1 LQKWLHL
8 ASNLQYPPSNEFEW
22 NIEYRMQIDKSI
34 FFLQIML
41 ARLRMCVFFCTFARY
56 FAKYM
61 LTHLHIRNYALISHL
76 DIDFHE
82 GFSVMTGETGA
93 GKSII
98 LGALNLVM
106 GARADIKSIT
116 EGEDKCVIEALF
128 RPSSAVRS
136 QIASLL
142 DRSQSELLD
151 TLVIRREL
159 SASGRSRS
167 FVNDEVVTQAE
178 LKALARQLIDI
189 HSQHE
194 SLMIGDDLFQ
204 IQVVDAI
211 AGNNSEREAYAAAYT
226 NYQEAVA
233 ALHKAEAL
241 AKKIQADADYLQ
253 WQYQQLVEAQLVA
266 GEIEEL
272 EEEEYRLSHA
282 EEIQASLAQALQ
294 QLDSDQGALAMI
306 HSAGSGLFKVVQN
319 GSELSRVTERLDS
332 VEIELKDILSDIQRL
347 YDRTELDPMR
357 LEQVGERLSMLQTL
371 MKKHRVQTVEEL
383 IALREE
389 YAEQVQRIENID
401 EEIERL
407 RVESVRL
414 KGEAERAAQQLTQ
427 SRKSVCEK
435 IAMHLVEDMQRLGV
449 PHAKVAVDIQPTED
463 FTETGKDNVQFMF
476 AANLNQS
483 LRRVAE
489 VASGGE
495 ISRLMLCIKALI
507 ASSNGLPTIIFDE
520 IDTGVSGAIASQ
532 MGEIMRQMGTSRQI
546 ITITHLPQV
555 AARGEQHYLVYKE
568 DTDVRTE
575 THIRVLTE
583 AEHEQEI
590 EKMRQ
595 L

>member
-1 LQKWLHL
+1 
-8 ASNLQYPPSNEFEW
+8 
-22 NIEYRMQIDKSI
+22 
-34 FFLQIML
+34 
-41 ARLRMCVFFCTFARY
+41 
-56 FAKYM
+56 M

-116 EGEDKCVIEALF
+116 EGEERCVIEATFGEDL
-128 RPSSAVRS
+128 
-136 QIASLL
+136 I
-142 DRSQSELLD
+142 
-151 TLVIRREL
+151 IRREL
-159 SASGRSRS
+159 SANGRSRS
-167 FVNDEVVTQAE
+167 FVNDEIVTQTE

-211 AGNNSEREAYAAAYT
+211 AGNTAELEAYSHAYIS
-226 NYQEAVA
+226 YQEAIA
-233 ALHKAEAL
+233 ALREAQAL
-241 AKKIQADADYLQ
+241 AKKAQADADYLQ
-253 WQYQQLVEAQLVA
+253 WQYTQLLEAQLVA

-282 EEIQASLAQALQ
+282 EEIQTALAQALQ
-294 QLDSDQGALAMI
+294 QLDSDNGALSLI
-306 HSAGSGLFKVVQN
+306 HSTR
-319 GSELSRVTERLDS
+319 LSDADSALAERIDS
-332 VEIELKDILSDIQRL
+332 VEIELKDIVSDIQRL
-347 YDRTELDPMR
+347 YDRTERDPMR
-357 LEQVGERLSMLQTL
+357 LEQVQERISMLQTL
-371 MKKHRVQTVEEL
+371 MKKHHVQTVDQLITLRDEL
-383 IALREE
+383 AT
-389 YAEQVQRIENID
+389 QVQRIENID
-401 EEIERL
+401 EDLAHLQAEVDTAHSALSIAAEALTASRL
-407 RVESVRL
+407 EPCNL
-414 KGEAERAAQQLTQ
+414 IA
-427 SRKSVCEK
+427 SR
-435 IAMHLVEDMQRLGV
+435 LVEDMVRLGV
-449 PHAKVAVDIQPTED
+449 PHAKVAVDIQPTND
-463 FTETGKDNVQFMF
+463 FSETGKDNVQFLF

-483 LRRVAE
+483 LRRVSE

-495 ISRLMLCIKALI
+495 ISRLMLCIKSLI

-532 MGEIMRQMGTSRQI
+532 MGEIMRQMAQSRQI

-555 AARGEQHYLVYKE
+555 AARCEQHYLVYKE

-575 THIRVLTE
+575 THIRQLSDQ
-583 AEHEQEI
+583 EHDMEI
-590 EKMRQ
+590 EKMRS

>member
-1 LQKWLHL
+1 
-8 ASNLQYPPSNEFEW
+8 
-22 NIEYRMQIDKSI
+22 
-34 FFLQIML
+34 
-41 ARLRMCVFFCTFARY
+41 
-56 FAKYM
+56 M

-116 EGEDKCVIEALF
+116 EGEERCVIEATFGEDL
-128 RPSSAVRS
+128 
-136 QIASLL
+136 I
-142 DRSQSELLD
+142 
-151 TLVIRREL
+151 IRREL
-159 SASGRSRS
+159 SANGRSRS
-167 FVNDEVVTQAE
+167 FVNDEIVTQTE

-211 AGNNSEREAYAAAYT
+211 AGNTAEREAYSHAYIS
-226 NYQEAVA
+226 YQEAIA
-233 ALHKAEAL
+233 ALREAQAL
-241 AKKIQADADYLQ
+241 AKKAQADADYLQ
-253 WQYQQLVEAQLVA
+253 WQYTQLVEAQLLA

-282 EEIQASLAQALQ
+282 EEIQTALAQALQ
-294 QLDSDQGALAMI
+294 QLDSDHGALSLI
-306 HSAGSGLFKVVQN
+306 HSTR
-319 GSELSRVTERLDS
+319 LSDADSALAERIDS
-332 VEIELKDILSDIQRL
+332 VEIELKDIVSDIQRL
-347 YDRTELDPMR
+347 YDRTERDPMR
-357 LEQVGERLSMLQTL
+357 LEQVQERISMLQTL
-371 MKKHRVQTVEEL
+371 MKKHHVQTVDQLITLRDEL
-383 IALREE
+383 AT
-389 YAEQVQRIENID
+389 QVQRIENID
-401 EEIERL
+401 EDLAHLQAEVDTAHSALSIAAEALTASRL
-407 RVESVRL
+407 APCNL
-414 KGEAERAAQQLTQ
+414 IA
-427 SRKSVCEK
+427 SR
-435 IAMHLVEDMQRLGV
+435 LVEDMVRLGV
-449 PHAKVAVDIQPTED
+449 PHAKVAVDIQPTND
-463 FTETGKDNVQFMF
+463 FSETGKDNVQFLF

-483 LRRVAE
+483 LRRVSE

-495 ISRLMLCIKALI
+495 ISRLMLCIKSLI

-532 MGEIMRQMGTSRQI
+532 MGEIMRQMAQSRQI

-555 AARGEQHYLVYKE
+555 AARCEQHYLVYKE

-575 THIRVLTE
+575 THIRQLS
-583 AEHEQEI
+583 AQEHDMEI
-590 EKMRQ
+590 EKMRS

>member
-1 LQKWLHL
+1 
-8 ASNLQYPPSNEFEW
+8 
-22 NIEYRMQIDKSI
+22 
-34 FFLQIML
+34 
-41 ARLRMCVFFCTFARY
+41 
-56 FAKYM
+56 M

-116 EGEDKCVIEALF
+116 EGEERCVIEATFGEDL
-128 RPSSAVRS
+128 
-136 QIASLL
+136 I
-142 DRSQSELLD
+142 
-151 TLVIRREL
+151 IRREL
-159 SASGRSRS
+159 SANGRSRS
-167 FVNDEVVTQAE
+167 FVNDEIVTQTE

-211 AGNNSEREAYAAAYT
+211 AGNTAEREAYSHAYIS
-226 NYQEAVA
+226 YQEAIA
-233 ALHKAEAL
+233 ALREAQAL
-241 AKKIQADADYLQ
+241 AKKAQADADYLQ
-253 WQYQQLVEAQLVA
+253 WQHTQLVEAQLLA

-282 EEIQASLAQALQ
+282 EEIQTALAQALQ
-294 QLDSDQGALAMI
+294 QLDSDHGALSLI
-306 HSAGSGLFKVVQN
+306 HSTR
-319 GSELSRVTERLDS
+319 LSDADSALAERIDS
-332 VEIELKDILSDIQRL
+332 VEIELKDIVSDIQRL
-347 YDRTELDPMR
+347 YDRTERDPMR
-357 LEQVGERLSMLQTL
+357 LEQVQERISMLQTL
-371 MKKHRVQTVEEL
+371 MKKHHVQTVDQLITLRDEL
-383 IALREE
+383 AT
-389 YAEQVQRIENID
+389 QVQRIENID
-401 EEIERL
+401 EDLARL
-407 RVESVRL
+407 QAEVDTAHSALSIAAEALTASRL
-414 KGEAERAAQQLTQ
+414 APCNLIA
-427 SRKSVCEK
+427 SR
-435 IAMHLVEDMQRLGV
+435 LVEDMVRLGV
-449 PHAKVAVDIQPTED
+449 PHAKVAVDIQPTND
-463 FTETGKDNVQFMF
+463 FSETGKDNVQFLF

-483 LRRVAE
+483 LRRVSE

-495 ISRLMLCIKALI
+495 ISRLMLCIKSLI

-532 MGEIMRQMGTSRQI
+532 MGEIMRQMAQSRQI

-555 AARGEQHYLVYKE
+555 AARCEQHYLVYKE

-575 THIRVLTE
+575 THIRQLS
-583 AEHEQEI
+583 AQEHDMEI
-590 EKMRQ
+590 EKMRS

>member
-1 LQKWLHL
+1 
-8 ASNLQYPPSNEFEW
+8 
-22 NIEYRMQIDKSI
+22 
-34 FFLQIML
+34 
-41 ARLRMCVFFCTFARY
+41 
-56 FAKYM
+56 M

-116 EGEDKCVIEALF
+116 EGEERCVIEATFGEDL
-128 RPSSAVRS
+128 
-136 QIASLL
+136 I
-142 DRSQSELLD
+142 
-151 TLVIRREL
+151 IRREL
-159 SASGRSRS
+159 SANGRSRS
-167 FVNDEVVTQAE
+167 FVNDEIVTQTE

-211 AGNNSEREAYAAAYT
+211 AGNTAEREAYSHAYIS
-226 NYQEAVA
+226 YQEAIA
-233 ALHKAEAL
+233 ALREAQAL
-241 AKKIQADADYLQ
+241 AKKAQADADYLQ
-253 WQYQQLVEAQLVA
+253 WQYTQLLEAQLVA

-282 EEIQASLAQALQ
+282 EEIQTALAQALQ
-294 QLDSDQGALAMI
+294 QLDSDNGALSLI
-306 HSAGSGLFKVVQN
+306 HSTR
-319 GSELSRVTERLDS
+319 LSDADSALAERIDS
-332 VEIELKDILSDIQRL
+332 VEIELKDIVSDIQRL
-347 YDRTELDPMR
+347 YERIERDPMR
-357 LEQVGERLSMLQTL
+357 LEQVQERISMLQTL
-371 MKKHRVQTVEEL
+371 MKKHRVQTVDEL
-383 IALREE
+383 ITLRDEL
-389 YAEQVQRIENID
+389 ATQVQRIENID
-401 EEIERL
+401 EDLAHLQAEVDTAHSALSIAADALTASRL
-407 RVESVRL
+407 APCNL
-414 KGEAERAAQQLTQ
+414 IA
-427 SRKSVCEK
+427 SR
-435 IAMHLVEDMQRLGV
+435 LVEDMVRLGV
-449 PHAKVAVDIQPTED
+449 PHAKVAVDIQPTND
-463 FTETGKDNVQFMF
+463 FSETGKDNVQFLF

-495 ISRLMLCIKALI
+495 ISRLMLCIKSLI

-532 MGEIMRQMGTSRQI
+532 MGEIMRQMAQSRQI

-555 AARGEQHYLVYKE
+555 AARCEQHYLVYKE
-568 DTDVRTE
+568 DTDIRTE
-575 THIRVLTE
+575 THIRQLSDQ
-583 AEHEQEI
+583 EHDMEI
-590 EKMRQ
+590 EKMRS

>member
-1 LQKWLHL
+1 
-8 ASNLQYPPSNEFEW
+8 
-22 NIEYRMQIDKSI
+22 
-34 FFLQIML
+34 
-41 ARLRMCVFFCTFARY
+41 
-56 FAKYM
+56 M

-116 EGEDKCVIEALF
+116 EGEERCVIEATFGEDL
-128 RPSSAVRS
+128 
-136 QIASLL
+136 I
-142 DRSQSELLD
+142 
-151 TLVIRREL
+151 IRREL
-159 SASGRSRS
+159 SANGRSRS
-167 FVNDEVVTQAE
+167 FVNDEIVTQTE

-211 AGNNSEREAYAAAYT
+211 AGNTAEREAYSHAYIS
-226 NYQEAVA
+226 YQEAIA
-233 ALHKAEAL
+233 ALREAQAL
-241 AKKIQADADYLQ
+241 AKKAQADADYLQ
-253 WQYQQLVEAQLVA
+253 WQYTQLLEAQLVA

-282 EEIQASLAQALQ
+282 EEIQTALAQALQ
-294 QLDSDQGALAMI
+294 QLDSDHGALSLI
-306 HSAGSGLFKVVQN
+306 HSTR
-319 GSELSRVTERLDS
+319 LSDADSALAERIDS
-332 VEIELKDILSDIQRL
+332 VEIELKDIVSDIQRL
-347 YDRTELDPMR
+347 YDRTERDPMR
-357 LEQVGERLSMLQTL
+357 LEQVQERISMLQTL
-371 MKKHRVQTVEEL
+371 MKKHHVQTVDQLITLRDEL
-383 IALREE
+383 AT
-389 YAEQVQRIENID
+389 QVQRIENID
-401 EEIERL
+401 EDLAHLQAEVDTAHSALSIAAEALTASRL
-407 RVESVRL
+407 APCNL
-414 KGEAERAAQQLTQ
+414 IA
-427 SRKSVCEK
+427 SR
-435 IAMHLVEDMQRLGV
+435 LVEDMVRLGV
-449 PHAKVAVDIQPTED
+449 PHAKVAVDIQPTND
-463 FTETGKDNVQFMF
+463 FSETGKDNVQFLF

-532 MGEIMRQMGTSRQI
+532 MGEIMRQMAQSRQI

-555 AARGEQHYLVYKE
+555 AARCEQHYLVYKE

-575 THIRVLTE
+575 THIRQLS
-583 AEHEQEI
+583 AQEHDMEI
-590 EKMRQ
+590 EKMRS

>member
-1 LQKWLHL
+1 
-8 ASNLQYPPSNEFEW
+8 
-22 NIEYRMQIDKSI
+22 
-34 FFLQIML
+34 
-41 ARLRMCVFFCTFARY
+41 
-56 FAKYM
+56 M

-116 EGEDKCVIEALF
+116 EGEERCVIEATFGEDL
-128 RPSSAVRS
+128 
-136 QIASLL
+136 I
-142 DRSQSELLD
+142 
-151 TLVIRREL
+151 IRREL
-159 SASGRSRS
+159 SANGRSRS
-167 FVNDEVVTQAE
+167 FVNDEIVTQTE

-211 AGNNSEREAYAAAYT
+211 AGNTAEREAYSQAYIS
-226 NYQEAVA
+226 YQEAIA
-233 ALHKAEAL
+233 TLREAQAL
-241 AKKIQADADYLQ
+241 AKKAQADADYLQ
-253 WQYQQLVEAQLVA
+253 WQYTQLVEAQLLA

-282 EEIQASLAQALQ
+282 EEIQTALAQALQ
-294 QLDSDQGALAMI
+294 QLDSDNGALSLI
-306 HSAGSGLFKVVQN
+306 HSTR
-319 GSELSRVTERLDS
+319 LSDADSALAERIDS
-332 VEIELKDILSDIQRL
+332 VEIELKDIVSDIQRL
-347 YDRTELDPMR
+347 YDRTERDPMR
-357 LEQVGERLSMLQTL
+357 LEQVQERISMLQTL
-371 MKKHRVQTVEEL
+371 MKKHRVQTVDQLITLRDEL
-383 IALREE
+383 AT
-389 YAEQVQRIENID
+389 QVQRIENID
-401 EEIERL
+401 EDLARL
-407 RVESVRL
+407 QAEVDTAHSALSIAAEALTASRL
-414 KGEAERAAQQLTQ
+414 EPCHLIA
-427 SRKSVCEK
+427 SR
-435 IAMHLVEDMQRLGV
+435 LVEDMVRLGV
-449 PHAKVAVDIQPTED
+449 PHAKVAVDIQPTND
-463 FTETGKDNVQFMF
+463 FSETGKDNVQFLF

-483 LRRVAE
+483 LRRVSE

-495 ISRLMLCIKALI
+495 ISRLMLCIKSLI

-532 MGEIMRQMGTSRQI
+532 MGEIMRQMAQSRQI

-555 AARGEQHYLVYKE
+555 AARCEQHYLVYKE

-575 THIRVLTE
+575 THIRQLS
-583 AEHEQEI
+583 AQEHDMEI
-590 EKMRQ
+590 EKMRS

>member
-1 LQKWLHL
+1 
-8 ASNLQYPPSNEFEW
+8 
-22 NIEYRMQIDKSI
+22 
-34 FFLQIML
+34 
-41 ARLRMCVFFCTFARY
+41 
-56 FAKYM
+56 M

-116 EGEDKCVIEALF
+116 EGEERCVIEATFGEDL
-128 RPSSAVRS
+128 
-136 QIASLL
+136 I
-142 DRSQSELLD
+142 
-151 TLVIRREL
+151 IRREL
-159 SASGRSRS
+159 SANGRSRS
-167 FVNDEVVTQAE
+167 FVNDEIVTQTE

-211 AGNNSEREAYAAAYT
+211 AGNTAEREAYSHAYIS
-226 NYQEAVA
+226 YQEAIA
-233 ALHKAEAL
+233 ALREAQAL
-241 AKKIQADADYLQ
+241 AKKAQADADYLQ
-253 WQYQQLVEAQLVA
+253 WQYTQLLEAQLVA

-282 EEIQASLAQALQ
+282 EEIQTALAQALQ
-294 QLDSDQGALAMI
+294 QLDSDNGALSLI
-306 HSAGSGLFKVVQN
+306 HSTR
-319 GSELSRVTERLDS
+319 LSDADSALAERIDS
-332 VEIELKDILSDIQRL
+332 VEIELKDIVSDIQRL
-347 YDRTELDPMR
+347 YDRTERDPMR
-357 LEQVGERLSMLQTL
+357 LEQVQERISMLQTL
-371 MKKHRVQTVEEL
+371 MKKHHVQTVDQLITLRDEL
-383 IALREE
+383 AT
-389 YAEQVQRIENID
+389 QVQRIENID
-401 EEIERL
+401 EDLAHLQAEVDTAHSALSIAADALTASRL
-407 RVESVRL
+407 EPCNL
-414 KGEAERAAQQLTQ
+414 IA
-427 SRKSVCEK
+427 SR
-435 IAMHLVEDMQRLGV
+435 LVEDMVRLGV
-449 PHAKVAVDIQPTED
+449 PHAKVAVDIQPTND
-463 FTETGKDNVQFMF
+463 FSETGKDNVQFLF

-483 LRRVAE
+483 LRRVSE

-532 MGEIMRQMGTSRQI
+532 MGEIMRQMAQSRQI

-555 AARGEQHYLVYKE
+555 AARCEQHYLVYKE

-575 THIRVLTE
+575 THIRQL
-583 AEHEQEI
+583 ADQEHDMEI
-590 EKMRQ
+590 EKMRS

>member
-1 LQKWLHL
+1 
-8 ASNLQYPPSNEFEW
+8 
-22 NIEYRMQIDKSI
+22 
-34 FFLQIML
+34 
-41 ARLRMCVFFCTFARY
+41 
-56 FAKYM
+56 M

-116 EGEDKCVIEALF
+116 EGEERCVIEATFGEDL
-128 RPSSAVRS
+128 
-136 QIASLL
+136 I
-142 DRSQSELLD
+142 
-151 TLVIRREL
+151 IRREL
-159 SASGRSRS
+159 SANGRSRS
-167 FVNDEVVTQAE
+167 FVNDEIVTQTE

-211 AGNNSEREAYAAAYT
+211 AGNTAEREAYSHAYIS
-226 NYQEAVA
+226 YQEAIA
-233 ALHKAEAL
+233 ALREAQAL
-241 AKKIQADADYLQ
+241 AKKAQADADYLQ
-253 WQYQQLVEAQLVA
+253 WQYTQLVEAQLLA

-282 EEIQASLAQALQ
+282 EEIQTALAQALQ
-294 QLDSDQGALAMI
+294 QLDSDHGALSLI
-306 HSAGSGLFKVVQN
+306 HSTR
-319 GSELSRVTERLDS
+319 LSDADSALAERIDS
-332 VEIELKDILSDIQRL
+332 VEIELKDIVSDIQRL
-347 YDRTELDPMR
+347 YDRTERDPMR
-357 LEQVGERLSMLQTL
+357 LEQVQERISMLQTL
-371 MKKHRVQTVEEL
+371 MKKHRVQTVDQLITLRDEL
-383 IALREE
+383 AT
-389 YAEQVQRIENID
+389 QVQRIENID
-401 EEIERL
+401 EDLAHLQAEVDTAHSALSIAADALTASRL
-407 RVESVRL
+407 APCNL
-414 KGEAERAAQQLTQ
+414 IA
-427 SRKSVCEK
+427 SR
-435 IAMHLVEDMQRLGV
+435 LVEDMVRLGV
-449 PHAKVAVDIQPTED
+449 PHAKVAVDIQPTND
-463 FTETGKDNVQFMF
+463 FSETGKDNVQFLF

-483 LRRVAE
+483 LHRVSE

-495 ISRLMLCIKALI
+495 ISRLMLCIKSLI

-532 MGEIMRQMGTSRQI
+532 MGEIMRQMAQSRQI

-555 AARGEQHYLVYKE
+555 AARCEQHYLVYKE

-575 THIRVLTE
+575 THIRQLS
-583 AEHEQEI
+583 AQEHDMEI
-590 EKMRQ
+590 EKMRS

>member
-1 LQKWLHL
+1 
-8 ASNLQYPPSNEFEW
+8 
-22 NIEYRMQIDKSI
+22 
-34 FFLQIML
+34 
-41 ARLRMCVFFCTFARY
+41 
-56 FAKYM
+56 M

-116 EGEDKCVIEALF
+116 EGEERCVIEATFGEDL
-128 RPSSAVRS
+128 
-136 QIASLL
+136 I
-142 DRSQSELLD
+142 
-151 TLVIRREL
+151 IRREL
-159 SASGRSRS
+159 SANGRSRS
-167 FVNDEVVTQAE
+167 FVNDEIVTQTE

-211 AGNNSEREAYAAAYT
+211 AGNTAEREAYSHAYIS
-226 NYQEAVA
+226 YQEAIA
-233 ALHKAEAL
+233 ALREAQAL
-241 AKKIQADADYLQ
+241 AKKAQADADYLQ
-253 WQYQQLVEAQLVA
+253 WQYTQLLEAQLVA

-282 EEIQASLAQALQ
+282 EEIQTALAQALQ
-294 QLDSDQGALAMI
+294 QLDSDHGALSLI
-306 HSAGSGLFKVVQN
+306 HSTR
-319 GSELSRVTERLDS
+319 LSDADSALAERIDS
-332 VEIELKDILSDIQRL
+332 VEIELKDIVSDIQRL
-347 YDRTELDPMR
+347 YDRTERDPMR
-357 LEQVGERLSMLQTL
+357 LEQVQERISMLQTL
-371 MKKHRVQTVEEL
+371 MKKHHVQTVDQLITLRDEL
-383 IALREE
+383 AT
-389 YAEQVQRIENID
+389 QVQRIENID
-401 EEIERL
+401 EDLAHLQAEVDTAHSALSIAAEALTASRL
-407 RVESVRL
+407 APCNL
-414 KGEAERAAQQLTQ
+414 IA
-427 SRKSVCEK
+427 SR
-435 IAMHLVEDMQRLGV
+435 LVEDMVRLGV
-449 PHAKVAVDIQPTED
+449 PHAKVAVDIQPTND
-463 FTETGKDNVQFMF
+463 FSETGKDNVQFLF

-483 LRRVAE
+483 LRHVAE

-495 ISRLMLCIKALI
+495 ISRLMLCIKSLI

-532 MGEIMRQMGTSRQI
+532 MGEIMRQMAQSRQI

-555 AARGEQHYLVYKE
+555 AARCEQHYLVYKE

-575 THIRVLTE
+575 THIRQLS
-583 AEHEQEI
+583 AQEHDLEI
-590 EKMRQ
+590 EKMRS

>member
-1 LQKWLHL
+1 MHN
-8 ASNLQYPPSNEFEW
+8 S
-22 NIEYRMQIDKSI
+22 RKS
-34 FFLQIML
+34 
-41 ARLRMCVFFCTFARY
+41 CTFANY
-56 FAKYM
+56 FVKDM

-116 EGEDKCVIEALF
+116 EGEERCVIEATFGEDL
-128 RPSSAVRS
+128 
-136 QIASLL
+136 I
-142 DRSQSELLD
+142 
-151 TLVIRREL
+151 IRREL
-159 SASGRSRS
+159 SANGRSRS
-167 FVNDEVVTQAE
+167 FVNDEIVTQTE

-211 AGNNSEREAYAAAYT
+211 AGNTAEREAYSHAYIS
-226 NYQEAVA
+226 YQEAIA
-233 ALHKAEAL
+233 ALREAQAL
-241 AKKIQADADYLQ
+241 AKKAQADADYLQ
-253 WQYQQLVEAQLVA
+253 WQYTQLIEAQLVA

-282 EEIQASLAQALQ
+282 EEIQTALAQALQ
-294 QLDSDQGALAMI
+294 QLDSDNGALSLI
-306 HSAGSGLFKVVQN
+306 HSTR
-319 GSELSRVTERLDS
+319 LSDADSALAERIDS
-332 VEIELKDILSDIQRL
+332 VEIELKDIVSDIQRL
-347 YDRTELDPMR
+347 YDRTERDPMR
-357 LEQVGERLSMLQTL
+357 LEQVQERISMLQTL
-371 MKKHRVQTVEEL
+371 MKKHHVQTVDQLITLRDEL
-383 IALREE
+383 AT
-389 YAEQVQRIENID
+389 QVQRIENID
-401 EEIERL
+401 EDLARL
-407 RVESVRL
+407 QAEVDTAHSALSIAADALTASRL
-414 KGEAERAAQQLTQ
+414 APCNRIA
-427 SRKSVCEK
+427 SR
-435 IAMHLVEDMQRLGV
+435 LVEDMVRLGV
-449 PHAKVAVDIQPTED
+449 PHAKVAVDIQPTND
-463 FTETGKDNVQFMF
+463 FSETGKDNVQFLF

-532 MGEIMRQMGTSRQI
+532 MGEIMRQMAQSRQI

-555 AARGEQHYLVYKE
+555 AARCEQHYLVYKE

-575 THIRVLTE
+575 THIRQLSDQ
-583 AEHEQEI
+583 EHDMEI
-590 EKMRQ
+590 EKMRS

>member
-1 LQKWLHL
+1 MWAIL
-8 ASNLQYPPSNEFEW
+8 AE
-22 NIEYRMQIDKSI
+22 
-34 FFLQIML
+34 
-41 ARLRMCVFFCTFARY
+41 
-56 FAKYM
+56 YM

-128 RPSSAVRS
+128 RPSSTVRS

-159 SASGRSRS
+159 SVSGRSRS

-211 AGNNSEREAYAAAYT
+211 AGNESEREAYAAAYT

-401 EEIERL
+401 EEIEGL
-407 RVESVRL
+407 KVESVRL

-575 THIRVLTE
+575 THIRALNE

>member
-1 LQKWLHL
+1 
-8 ASNLQYPPSNEFEW
+8 
-22 NIEYRMQIDKSI
+22 
-34 FFLQIML
+34 
-41 ARLRMCVFFCTFARY
+41 
-56 FAKYM
+56 M

-116 EGEDKCVIEALF
+116 EGEERCVIEATFGEDL
-128 RPSSAVRS
+128 
-136 QIASLL
+136 I
-142 DRSQSELLD
+142 
-151 TLVIRREL
+151 IRREL
-159 SASGRSRS
+159 SANGRSRS
-167 FVNDEVVTQAE
+167 FVNDEIVTQTE

-211 AGNNSEREAYAAAYT
+211 AGNTAEREAYSHAYIS
-226 NYQEAVA
+226 YQEAIA
-233 ALHKAEAL
+233 ALREAQAL
-241 AKKIQADADYLQ
+241 AKKAQADADYLQ
-253 WQYQQLVEAQLVA
+253 WQYTQLLEAQLVA

-282 EEIQASLAQALQ
+282 EEIQTALAQALQ
-294 QLDSDQGALAMI
+294 QLDSDNGALSLI
-306 HSAGSGLFKVVQN
+306 HSTR
-319 GSELSRVTERLDS
+319 LSDADSALAERIDS
-332 VEIELKDILSDIQRL
+332 VEIELKDIVSDIQHL
-347 YDRTELDPMR
+347 YDRIERDPMR
-357 LEQVGERLSMLQTL
+357 LEQVQERISMLQTL
-371 MKKHRVQTVEEL
+371 MKKHHVQTVDQLITLRDEL
-383 IALREE
+383 AT
-389 YAEQVQRIENID
+389 QVQRIENID
-401 EEIERL
+401 EDLARL
-407 RVESVRL
+407 QAEVDTAHSALSIAAEALTTSRL
-414 KGEAERAAQQLTQ
+414 APCNLIA
-427 SRKSVCEK
+427 SR
-435 IAMHLVEDMQRLGV
+435 LVEDMVRLGV
-449 PHAKVAVDIQPTED
+449 PHAKVAVDIQPTND
-463 FTETGKDNVQFMF
+463 FSETGKDNVQFLF

-495 ISRLMLCIKALI
+495 ISRLMLCIKSLI

-532 MGEIMRQMGTSRQI
+532 MGEIMRQMAQSRQI

-555 AARGEQHYLVYKE
+555 AARCEQHYLVYKE
-568 DTDVRTE
+568 DTDIRTE
-575 THIRVLTE
+575 THIRQLSDQ
-583 AEHEQEI
+583 EHDMEI
-590 EKMRQ
+590 EKMRS

>member
-1 LQKWLHL
+1 
-8 ASNLQYPPSNEFEW
+8 
-22 NIEYRMQIDKSI
+22 
-34 FFLQIML
+34 
-41 ARLRMCVFFCTFARY
+41 
-56 FAKYM
+56 M

-116 EGEDKCVIEALF
+116 EGEERCVIEATFGEDL
-128 RPSSAVRS
+128 
-136 QIASLL
+136 I
-142 DRSQSELLD
+142 
-151 TLVIRREL
+151 IRREL
-159 SASGRSRS
+159 SANGRSRS
-167 FVNDEVVTQAE
+167 FVNDEIVTQTE

-211 AGNNSEREAYAAAYT
+211 AGNTAEREAYSHAYIS
-226 NYQEAVA
+226 YQEAIA
-233 ALHKAEAL
+233 ALREAQAL
-241 AKKIQADADYLQ
+241 AKKAQADADYLQ
-253 WQYQQLVEAQLVA
+253 WQYTQLLEAQLVA

-282 EEIQASLAQALQ
+282 EEIQTALAQALQ
-294 QLDSDQGALAMI
+294 QLDSDNGALSLI
-306 HSAGSGLFKVVQN
+306 HSTR
-319 GSELSRVTERLDS
+319 LSDADSALAERIDS
-332 VEIELKDILSDIQRL
+332 VEIELKDIVSDIQRL
-347 YDRTELDPMR
+347 YDRIERDPMR
-357 LEQVGERLSMLQTL
+357 LEQVQERISMLQTL
-371 MKKHRVQTVEEL
+371 MKKHHVQTVDQLITLRDEL
-383 IALREE
+383 AT
-389 YAEQVQRIENID
+389 QVQRIENID
-401 EEIERL
+401 EDLAHLQAEVDTAHSALSIAADALTASRL
-407 RVESVRL
+407 EPCNL
-414 KGEAERAAQQLTQ
+414 IA
-427 SRKSVCEK
+427 SR
-435 IAMHLVEDMQRLGV
+435 LVEDMVRLGV
-449 PHAKVAVDIQPTED
+449 PHAKVAVDIQPTND
-463 FTETGKDNVQFMF
+463 FSETGKDNVQFLF

-483 LRRVAE
+483 LRRVSE

-532 MGEIMRQMGTSRQI
+532 MGEIMRQMAQSRQI

-555 AARGEQHYLVYKE
+555 AARCEQHYLVYKE
-568 DTDVRTE
+568 DTDIRTE
-575 THIRVLTE
+575 THIRQLSDQ
-583 AEHEQEI
+583 EHDMEI
-590 EKMRQ
+590 EKMRS

>member
-1 LQKWLHL
+1 
-8 ASNLQYPPSNEFEW
+8 
-22 NIEYRMQIDKSI
+22 
-34 FFLQIML
+34 
-41 ARLRMCVFFCTFARY
+41 
-56 FAKYM
+56 M

-116 EGEDKCVIEALF
+116 EGEERCVIEATFGEDL
-128 RPSSAVRS
+128 
-136 QIASLL
+136 I
-142 DRSQSELLD
+142 
-151 TLVIRREL
+151 IRREL
-159 SASGRSRS
+159 SANGRSRS
-167 FVNDEVVTQAE
+167 FVNDEIVTQTE

-211 AGNNSEREAYAAAYT
+211 AGNTAEREAYSQAYIS
-226 NYQEAVA
+226 YQEAIA
-233 ALHKAEAL
+233 TLREAQAL
-241 AKKIQADADYLQ
+241 AKKAQADADYLQ
-253 WQYQQLVEAQLVA
+253 WQHTQLVEAQLLA

-282 EEIQASLAQALQ
+282 EEIQTALAQALQ
-294 QLDSDQGALAMI
+294 QLDSDHGALSLI
-306 HSAGSGLFKVVQN
+306 HSTR
-319 GSELSRVTERLDS
+319 LSDADSALAERIDS
-332 VEIELKDILSDIQRL
+332 VEIELKDIVSDIQRL
-347 YDRTELDPMR
+347 YERTERDPMR
-357 LEQVGERLSMLQTL
+357 LEQVQERISMLQTL
-371 MKKHRVQTVEEL
+371 MKKHRVQTVDQLITLRDEL
-383 IALREE
+383 AT
-389 YAEQVQRIENID
+389 QVQRIENID
-401 EEIERL
+401 EDLAHLQAEVDTAHSALSIAAEALTASRL
-407 RVESVRL
+407 APCNL
-414 KGEAERAAQQLTQ
+414 IA
-427 SRKSVCEK
+427 SR
-435 IAMHLVEDMQRLGV
+435 LVEDMVRLGV
-449 PHAKVAVDIQPTED
+449 PHAKVAVDIQPTND
-463 FTETGKDNVQFMF
+463 FSETGKDNVQFLF

-532 MGEIMRQMGTSRQI
+532 MGEIMRQMAQSRQI

-555 AARGEQHYLVYKE
+555 AARCEQHYLVYKE

-575 THIRVLTE
+575 THIRQLS
-583 AEHEQEI
+583 AQEHDMEI
-590 EKMRQ
+590 EKMRS

>member
-1 LQKWLHL
+1 
-8 ASNLQYPPSNEFEW
+8 
-22 NIEYRMQIDKSI
+22 
-34 FFLQIML
+34 
-41 ARLRMCVFFCTFARY
+41 
-56 FAKYM
+56 M

-116 EGEDKCVIEALF
+116 EGEERCVIEATFGEDL
-128 RPSSAVRS
+128 
-136 QIASLL
+136 I
-142 DRSQSELLD
+142 
-151 TLVIRREL
+151 IRREL
-159 SASGRSRS
+159 SANGRSRS
-167 FVNDEVVTQAE
+167 FVNDEIVTQTE

-211 AGNNSEREAYAAAYT
+211 AGNTAERESYSHAYIS
-226 NYQEAVA
+226 YQEAIA
-233 ALHKAEAL
+233 ALREAQAL
-241 AKKIQADADYLQ
+241 AKKAQADADYLQ
-253 WQYQQLVEAQLVA
+253 WQYTQLLEAQLVA

-282 EEIQASLAQALQ
+282 EEIQTALAQALQ
-294 QLDSDQGALAMI
+294 QLDSDNGALSLI
-306 HSAGSGLFKVVQN
+306 HSTR
-319 GSELSRVTERLDS
+319 LSDADSALAERIDS
-332 VEIELKDILSDIQRL
+332 VEIELKDIVSDIQRL
-347 YDRTELDPMR
+347 YDRIERDPMR
-357 LEQVGERLSMLQTL
+357 LEQVQERISMLQTL
-371 MKKHRVQTVEEL
+371 MKKHHVQTVDQLITLRDEL
-383 IALREE
+383 AT
-389 YAEQVQRIENID
+389 QVQRIENID
-401 EEIERL
+401 EDLAHLQAEVNTAHSVLSIAAEALTASRL
-407 RVESVRL
+407 EPCNL
-414 KGEAERAAQQLTQ
+414 IA
-427 SRKSVCEK
+427 SR
-435 IAMHLVEDMQRLGV
+435 LVEDMVRLGV
-449 PHAKVAVDIQPTED
+449 PHAKVAVDIQPTND
-463 FTETGKDNVQFMF
+463 FSETGKDNVQFLF

-483 LRRVAE
+483 LRRVSE

-532 MGEIMRQMGTSRQI
+532 MGEIMRQMAQSRQI

-555 AARGEQHYLVYKE
+555 AARCEQHYLVYKE
-568 DTDVRTE
+568 DTDIRTE
-575 THIRVLTE
+575 THIRQLS
-583 AEHEQEI
+583 AQEHDMEI
-590 EKMRQ
+590 EKMRS

>member
-1 LQKWLHL
+1 MHN
-8 ASNLQYPPSNEFEW
+8 S
-22 NIEYRMQIDKSI
+22 RKS
-34 FFLQIML
+34 
-41 ARLRMCVFFCTFARY
+41 CTFANY
-56 FAKYM
+56 FVKDM

-116 EGEDKCVIEALF
+116 EGEERCVIEATFGEDL
-128 RPSSAVRS
+128 
-136 QIASLL
+136 I
-142 DRSQSELLD
+142 
-151 TLVIRREL
+151 IRREL
-159 SASGRSRS
+159 SANGRSRS
-167 FVNDEVVTQAE
+167 FVNDEIVTQTE

-211 AGNNSEREAYAAAYT
+211 AGNTAEREAYSHAYISYQAAI
-226 NYQEAVA
+226 A
-233 ALHKAEAL
+233 ALREAQAL
-241 AKKIQADADYLQ
+241 AKKAQADADYLQ
-253 WQYQQLVEAQLVA
+253 WQHTQLVEAQLVA

-282 EEIQASLAQALQ
+282 EEIQTALAQALQ
-294 QLDSDQGALAMI
+294 QLDSDHGALSLI
-306 HSAGSGLFKVVQN
+306 HSTR
-319 GSELSRVTERLDS
+319 LSDADSALAERIDS
-332 VEIELKDILSDIQRL
+332 VEIELKDIVSDIQRL
-347 YDRTELDPMR
+347 YDRTERDPMR
-357 LEQVGERLSMLQTL
+357 LEQVQERISMLQTL
-371 MKKHRVQTVEEL
+371 MKKHHVQTVDQLITLRDEL
-383 IALREE
+383 AT
-389 YAEQVQRIENID
+389 QVQRIENID
-401 EEIERL
+401 EDLARL
-407 RVESVRL
+407 QAEVDTAHSALSIAADALTASRL
-414 KGEAERAAQQLTQ
+414 APCNLIA
-427 SRKSVCEK
+427 SR
-435 IAMHLVEDMQRLGV
+435 LVEDMVRLGV
-449 PHAKVAVDIQPTED
+449 PHAKVAVDIQPTND
-463 FTETGKDNVQFMF
+463 FSETGKDNVQFLF

-495 ISRLMLCIKALI
+495 ISRLMLCIKSLI

-532 MGEIMRQMGTSRQI
+532 MGEIMRQMAQSRQI

-555 AARGEQHYLVYKE
+555 AARCEQHYLVYKE

-575 THIRVLTE
+575 THIRQLS
-583 AEHEQEI
+583 AQEHDMEI
-590 EKMRQ
+590 EKMRS

>member
-1 LQKWLHL
+1 
-8 ASNLQYPPSNEFEW
+8 
-22 NIEYRMQIDKSI
+22 
-34 FFLQIML
+34 
-41 ARLRMCVFFCTFARY
+41 
-56 FAKYM
+56 M

-116 EGEDKCVIEALF
+116 EGEERCVIEATFGEDL
-128 RPSSAVRS
+128 
-136 QIASLL
+136 I
-142 DRSQSELLD
+142 
-151 TLVIRREL
+151 IRREL
-159 SASGRSRS
+159 SANGRSRS
-167 FVNDEVVTQAE
+167 FVNDEIVTQTE

-211 AGNNSEREAYAAAYT
+211 AGNTAEREAYSHAYIS
-226 NYQEAVA
+226 YQEAIA
-233 ALHKAEAL
+233 ALREAQAL
-241 AKKIQADADYLQ
+241 AKKAQADADYLQ
-253 WQYQQLVEAQLVA
+253 WQYTQLLEAQLVA

-282 EEIQASLAQALQ
+282 EEIQTALAQALQ
-294 QLDSDQGALAMI
+294 QLDSDNGALSLI
-306 HSAGSGLFKVVQN
+306 HSTR
-319 GSELSRVTERLDS
+319 LSDADSALAERIDS
-332 VEIELKDILSDIQRL
+332 VEIELKDIVSDIQRL
-347 YDRTELDPMR
+347 YDRTERDPMR
-357 LEQVGERLSMLQTL
+357 LEQVQERISMLQTL
-371 MKKHRVQTVEEL
+371 MKKHHVQTVDQLITLRDEL
-383 IALREE
+383 AT
-389 YAEQVQRIENID
+389 QVQRIENID
-401 EEIERL
+401 EDLAHLQAEVDTAHSALSIAADALTASRL
-407 RVESVRL
+407 EPCNL
-414 KGEAERAAQQLTQ
+414 IA
-427 SRKSVCEK
+427 SR
-435 IAMHLVEDMQRLGV
+435 LVEDMVRLGV
-449 PHAKVAVDIQPTED
+449 PHAKVAVDIQPTND
-463 FTETGKDNVQFMF
+463 FSETGKDNVQFLF

-483 LRRVAE
+483 LRRVSE

-532 MGEIMRQMGTSRQI
+532 MGEIMRQMAQSRQI

-555 AARGEQHYLVYKE
+555 AARCEQHYLVYKE
-568 DTDVRTE
+568 DTDIRTE
-575 THIRVLTE
+575 THIRQLSDQ
-583 AEHEQEI
+583 EHDMEI
-590 EKMRQ
+590 EKMRS

>member
-1 LQKWLHL
+1 
-8 ASNLQYPPSNEFEW
+8 
-22 NIEYRMQIDKSI
+22 
-34 FFLQIML
+34 
-41 ARLRMCVFFCTFARY
+41 
-56 FAKYM
+56 M

-116 EGEDKCVIEALF
+116 EGEERCVIEATFGEDL
-128 RPSSAVRS
+128 
-136 QIASLL
+136 I
-142 DRSQSELLD
+142 
-151 TLVIRREL
+151 IRREL
-159 SASGRSRS
+159 SANGRSRS
-167 FVNDEVVTQAE
+167 FVNDEIVTQTE

-211 AGNNSEREAYAAAYT
+211 AGNTAEREAYSHAYIS
-226 NYQEAVA
+226 YQEAIA
-233 ALHKAEAL
+233 ALREAQAL
-241 AKKIQADADYLQ
+241 AKKAQADADYLQ
-253 WQYQQLVEAQLVA
+253 WQYTQLLEAQLVA

-282 EEIQASLAQALQ
+282 EEIQTALAQALQ
-294 QLDSDQGALAMI
+294 QLDSDHGALSMI
-306 HSAGSGLFKVVQN
+306 HSTR
-319 GSELSRVTERLDS
+319 LSDADSALAERIDS
-332 VEIELKDILSDIQRL
+332 VEIELKDIVSDIQRL
-347 YDRTELDPMR
+347 YDRTERDPMR
-357 LEQVGERLSMLQTL
+357 LEQVQERISMLQTL
-371 MKKHRVQTVEEL
+371 MKKHRVQTVDQLITLRDEL
-383 IALREE
+383 AT
-389 YAEQVQRIENID
+389 QVQRIENID
-401 EEIERL
+401 EDLAHLQAEVDTAHSALSIAAEALTASRL
-407 RVESVRL
+407 APCNL
-414 KGEAERAAQQLTQ
+414 IA
-427 SRKSVCEK
+427 SR
-435 IAMHLVEDMQRLGV
+435 LVEDMVRLGV
-449 PHAKVAVDIQPTED
+449 PHAKVAVDIQPTND
-463 FTETGKDNVQFMF
+463 FSETGKDNVQFLF

-495 ISRLMLCIKALI
+495 ISRLMLCIKSLI

-532 MGEIMRQMGTSRQI
+532 MGEIMRQMAQSRQI

-555 AARGEQHYLVYKE
+555 AARCEQHYLVYKE

-575 THIRVLTE
+575 THIRQLS
-583 AEHEQEI
+583 AQEHDMEI
-590 EKMRQ
+590 EKMRS

>member
-1 LQKWLHL
+1 
-8 ASNLQYPPSNEFEW
+8 
-22 NIEYRMQIDKSI
+22 
-34 FFLQIML
+34 
-41 ARLRMCVFFCTFARY
+41 
-56 FAKYM
+56 M

-116 EGEDKCVIEALF
+116 EGEERCVIEATFGEDL
-128 RPSSAVRS
+128 
-136 QIASLL
+136 I
-142 DRSQSELLD
+142 
-151 TLVIRREL
+151 IRREL
-159 SASGRSRS
+159 SANGRSRS
-167 FVNDEVVTQAE
+167 FVNDEIVTQTE

-211 AGNNSEREAYAAAYT
+211 AGNTAERETYSHAYIS
-226 NYQEAVA
+226 YQEAIA
-233 ALHKAEAL
+233 ALREAQAL
-241 AKKIQADADYLQ
+241 AKKAQADADYLQ
-253 WQYQQLVEAQLVA
+253 WQYTQLIEAQLVA

-282 EEIQASLAQALQ
+282 EDIQTALAQALQ
-294 QLDSDQGALAMI
+294 QLDSDNGALSLI
-306 HSAGSGLFKVVQN
+306 HSTR
-319 GSELSRVTERLDS
+319 LSDADSALAERIDS
-332 VEIELKDILSDIQRL
+332 VEIELKDIVSDIQRL
-347 YDRTELDPMR
+347 YDRTERDPMR
-357 LEQVGERLSMLQTL
+357 LEQVQERISMLQTL
-371 MKKHRVQTVEEL
+371 MKKHHVQTVDEL
-383 IALREE
+383 ITLRDEL
-389 YAEQVQRIENID
+389 ATQVQRIENID
-401 EEIERL
+401 EDLAHLQAEVDTAHSALSIAAEALTASRL
-407 RVESVRL
+407 APCNL
-414 KGEAERAAQQLTQ
+414 IA
-427 SRKSVCEK
+427 SR
-435 IAMHLVEDMQRLGV
+435 LVEDMVRLGV
-449 PHAKVAVDIQPTED
+449 PHAKVAVDIQPTND
-463 FTETGKDNVQFMF
+463 FSETGKDNVQFLF

-495 ISRLMLCIKALI
+495 ISRLMLCIKSLI

-532 MGEIMRQMGTSRQI
+532 MGEIMRQMAQSRQI

-555 AARGEQHYLVYKE
+555 AARCEQHYLVYKE
-568 DTDVRTE
+568 DTDIRTE
-575 THIRVLTE
+575 THIRQLSDQ
-583 AEHEQEI
+583 EHDMEI
-590 EKMRQ
+590 EKMRS

>member
-1 LQKWLHL
+1 
-8 ASNLQYPPSNEFEW
+8 
-22 NIEYRMQIDKSI
+22 
-34 FFLQIML
+34 
-41 ARLRMCVFFCTFARY
+41 
-56 FAKYM
+56 M

-116 EGEDKCVIEALF
+116 EGEERCVIEATFGEDL
-128 RPSSAVRS
+128 
-136 QIASLL
+136 I
-142 DRSQSELLD
+142 
-151 TLVIRREL
+151 IRREL
-159 SASGRSRS
+159 SANGRSRS
-167 FVNDEVVTQAE
+167 FVNDEIVTQTE

-211 AGNNSEREAYAAAYT
+211 AGNTAEREAYSHAYIS
-226 NYQEAVA
+226 YQEAIA
-233 ALHKAEAL
+233 ALREAQAL
-241 AKKIQADADYLQ
+241 AKKAQADADYLQ
-253 WQYQQLVEAQLVA
+253 WQYTQLLEAQLVA

-282 EEIQASLAQALQ
+282 EEIQTALAQALQ
-294 QLDSDQGALAMI
+294 QLDSDNGALSLI
-306 HSAGSGLFKVVQN
+306 HSTR
-319 GSELSRVTERLDS
+319 LSDADSALAERIDS
-332 VEIELKDILSDIQRL
+332 VEIELKDIVSDIQRL
-347 YDRTELDPMR
+347 YDRIERDPMR
-357 LEQVGERLSMLQTL
+357 LEQVQERISMLQTL
-371 MKKHRVQTVEEL
+371 MKKHHVQTVDQLITLRDEL
-383 IALREE
+383 AT
-389 YAEQVQRIENID
+389 QVQRIENID
-401 EEIERL
+401 EDLAHLQAEVDTAHSALSIAADALTASRL
-407 RVESVRL
+407 EPCNL
-414 KGEAERAAQQLTQ
+414 IA
-427 SRKSVCEK
+427 SR
-435 IAMHLVEDMQRLGV
+435 LVEDMVRLGV
-449 PHAKVAVDIQPTED
+449 PHAKVAVDIQPTND
-463 FTETGKDNVQFMF
+463 FSETGKDNVQFLF

-532 MGEIMRQMGTSRQI
+532 MGEIMRQMAQSRQI

-555 AARGEQHYLVYKE
+555 AARCEQHYLVYKE

-575 THIRVLTE
+575 THIRQLSDQ
-583 AEHEQEI
+583 EHDMEI
-590 EKMRQ
+590 EKMRS